1 LTPDS
6 ACAIEL
12 PDSTSLF
19 NNFRRRRKRPPGL
32 VARCRMAAQGAPGSQ
47 SETVLDGLG
56 ELRRTHRCGEI
67 GPALVG
73 RRVTLAGWVQRS
85 RDHGGLIFVDL
96 RDGEGLVQVVFRPD
110 AAPECHARAGALRSE
125 WVIAASGV
133 VQRRSAETV
142 NPKLPTGEVE
152 VEALELRILNHATP
166 PPFPIEEEAE
176 AEEATRLRHRI
187 HDLRRPPLQRALRL
201 RHRLYQSVRRTLS
214 ERSFLEIET
223 PILAKSTPE
232 GARDFL
238 VPSRLQPGSFY
249 ALPQSPQILK
259 QLLMVA
265 GYDRYF
271 QIARCFRDEDLRA
284 DRQLEFTQLDLE
296 MSFVGVEDVLEVLEE
311 VTWRGSAEASGVELP
326 RPFPRM
332 SYADAMSRFGCDRPD
347 TRIQLELTEL
357 TESFRASGFNAFRSV
372 VEKGGIV
379 KCLPVHD
386 AQALSRS
393 EVDRFEALVRK
404 ELGARGLAWIRV
416 QPDGEWQSP
425 IAKFLGDAERAAIQR
440 ATGARAGS
448 LLFFQ
453 ADAAARANA
462 VLSRLRID
470 VGRRLG
476 RLDGRSWDV
485 LFVLDFPLFERD
497 EQGKL
502 GYVHQP
508 FVAPLEEDL
517 GLLASEPERVRGTHY
532 DVILNGVELGSGSL
546 RNHRADVQRRIFE
559 ILGYAAHETEA
570 RFGFMLAA
578 LDAGAPPHGGF
589 AFGYDRWTML
599 LAGAE
604 NLRDVIAFPK
614 TQRGQDLL
622 LDAPGPVE
630 AAQVEEL
637 GLRLAPDAEGGA

>member
-1 LTPDS
+1 
-6 ACAIEL
+6 
-12 PDSTSLF
+12 
-19 NNFRRRRKRPPGL
+19 
-32 VARCRMAAQGAPGSQ
+32 MAAQAAPGSP
-47 SETVLDGLG
+47 SALDGLG
-56 ELRRTHRCGEI
+56 SLRRTHRCAEIDAERVGE
-67 GPALVG
+67 
-73 RRVTLAGWVQRS
+73 RVALAGWVQRS

-96 RDGEGLVQVVFRPD
+96 RDGETLVQVVFRPD
-110 AAPECHARAGALRSE
+110 ASPECHARAGELRSE
-125 WVIAASGV
+125 WVIAVRGV
-133 VQRRSAETV
+133 VQRRSPETV

-152 VEALELRILNHATP
+152 VEVDELRILNRATP
-166 PPFPIEEEAE
+166 PPFPIEEETL

-201 RHRLYQSVRRTLS
+201 RHRLYQSVRRALCD
-214 ERSFLEIET
+214 RGFLEIET
-223 PILAKSTPE
+223 PMLAKSTPE

-284 DRQLEFTQLDLE
+284 DRQLEFTQVDLE

-311 VTWRGSAEASGVELP
+311 VTARGCREAAGVQLP
-326 RPFPRM
+326 APFRRM
-332 SYADAMSRFGCDRPD
+332 SYAEAMARYGCDRPD
-347 TRIQLELTEL
+347 TRIELELVDL
-357 TESFRASGFNAFRSV
+357 TSAFRESAFNAFRSV

-386 AQALSRS
+386 AQALTRS
-393 EVDRFEALVRK
+393 EVDRLEALVRK

-425 IAKFLGDAERAAIQR
+425 IAKFLGGDERAAIQG
-440 ATGARAGS
+440 ATGARPGS

-470 VGRRLG
+470 LGRRLG
-476 RLDGRSWDV
+476 RVDGRAWDV

-497 EQGKL
+497 EHGVL
-502 GYVHQP
+502 TYTHQP

-517 GLLASEPERVRGTHY
+517 PLLASDPERVRGTHY

-559 ILGYAAHETEA
+559 ILGYEKQETEA

-578 LDAGAPPHGGF
+578 LDSGAPPHGGF

-622 LDAPGPVE
+622 MDAPSPVE
-630 AAQVEEL
+630 PAQIEEL
-637 GLRLAPDAEGGA
+637 GIQIAPPPEGRS